1 MSSGAV
7 SQSRNGDAKGIPDA
21 WPALLSR
28 DQLRAYLGG
37 VCDATLRKICPV
49 PAVDLGA
56 NVLKYRRDEIDA
68 WLDGLDH
75 RLPLPRGGEQDASQP
90 LEAANDRALTAIERA
105 RSRAERGSRWRK
117 SATSSASA
125 KAS

>member
-1 MSSGAV
+1 MSAGVISEG
-7 SQSRNGDAKGIPDA
+7 REGDAKSIPDA

-56 NVLKYRRDEIDA
+56 NVLKYRRDEIDL
-68 WLDGLDH
+68 WLAGLDH
-75 RLPLPRGGEQDASQP
+75 RLPRPQGGEQAGDP
-90 LEAANDRALTAIERA
+90 PFVAANDRALTSVERA
-105 RSRAERGSRWRK
+105 RARAERGSRWRK
-117 SATSSASA
+117 SATSNASA